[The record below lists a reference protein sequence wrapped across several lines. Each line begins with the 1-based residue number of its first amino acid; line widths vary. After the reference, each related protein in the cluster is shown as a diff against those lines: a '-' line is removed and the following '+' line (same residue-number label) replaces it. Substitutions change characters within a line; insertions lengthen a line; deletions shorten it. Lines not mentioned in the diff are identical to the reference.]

1 MRGVNRR
8 KNEGNIEWDA
18 AFENFVMSFLG
29 TFDSAQSQ
37 LMRSRAQ
44 YQALSAKVGPWVLHV
59 HVHINT
65 WQIFLIFWLKDLCL
79 VYTRM
84 HTAN

>member
-44 YQALSAKVGPWVLHV
+44 YQALSAKVGPSFSESL
-59 HVHINT
+59 
-65 WQIFLIFWLKDLCL
+65 
-79 VYTRM
+79 
-84 HTAN
+84 